1 MPLFVVVAAAAVGC
15 IHTKAEAF
23 AACVQRGTASS
34 SSSEEQKEQ
43 QQQQQICYVKERKFF
58 VAGS

>member
-1 MPLFVVVAAAAVGC
+1 MPLFVVVVAAAC

-43 QQQQQICYVKERKFF
+43 QQ
-58 VAGS
+58 